1 MKCFFTRVVRS
12 NKIIF
17 LLVIFVLF
25 VGGCGERK
33 LAALSNEE
41 VILAFGDSLT
51 LGYGAEITDSYPSVL
66 AELCRCKVINAGV
79 SGETTSQ
86 GLERFVQVTNEHHP
100 SLLILMEGGND
111 ILRNNTASTKANLA
125 RMIEIS
131 LESNIQ
137 VVLIGVPEKKLFSK
151 SAALYTELAAEHG
164 VAFEG
169 ELLSSLLRKSQYKS
183 DAVHFNQQGYRQF
196 AEGVF
201 ELLKAK
207 GAF

>member
-1 MKCFFTRVVRS
+1 MKCFFNRVVRS
-12 NKIIF
+12 KKIIF
-17 LLVIFVLF
+17 MLGILVLF

-33 LAALSNEE
+33 LTTLSNEE

-66 AELCRCKVINAGV
+66 AELCRCNVVNAGI
-79 SGETTSQ
+79 SGETTNQ
-86 GLERFVQVTNEHHP
+86 GLERFVQVINEYHP

-111 ILRNNTASTKANLA
+111 ILRNNTTSTKANLA

-131 LESNIQ
+131 LASNIQ
-137 VVLIGVPEKKLFSK
+137 VVLVGVPEKKLFSK
-151 SAALYTELAAEHG
+151 SAAFYTELATEYE
-164 VAFEG
+164 VVFEG

-201 ELLKAK
+201 ELLKTK
-207 GAF
+207 GAL